1 MNVYILGRQ
10 PELGVAELESLYG
23 SSHVRPVGDKFAV
36 VDVPVDFDRLGG
48 SMKSAKI
55 LDTIHGSHPKNAFKR
70 ISEIL
75 PKLINSY
82 PSEGKIKLGVSVYGF
97 EMSAYKIG
105 GEALRLKKTLRNLKR
120 SVRVVPNENPALS
133 SAQTYHNQLTSALGM
148 EFVII
153 KDGDNI
159 LIGRVDNVQNID
171 EYRIRD
177 RERPKRDPFVGML
190 PPKLAQTIINL
201 AVGENS
207 PSVILDPFCGTGV
220 VLQESRV
227 MGYDVYGS
235 DISPKMIDYTR
246 ANLEWLKNR
255 NNTDSSVQLE
265 NGDATTHTWK
275 LPKQPSLSIATEA
288 YLGQPLGGQIPST
301 EKMSGIV
308 HDTNQ
313 IIRGFLKNIGR
324 QLAPGSRLCVAV
336 PTWFVGSDHLRLP
349 VISEINDLGFDAVEF
364 RHINLPLIYRREGQV
379 TGRELLILERTK

>member
-36 VDVPVDFDRLGG
+36 VDAPVDFERLGG
-48 SMKSAKI
+48 SVKSAKI
-55 LDTIHGSHPKNAFKR
+55 LDTIPGSHPKNAFKR

-75 PKLINSY
+75 PKLLSSY
-82 PSEGKIKLGVSVYGF
+82 PAEGKIKLGVSVYGF
-97 EMSAYKIG
+97 EMSPYKIG
-105 GEALRLKKTLRNLKR
+105 GEALRLKKSLRNLKR
-120 SVRVVPNENPALS
+120 SVRVVPNDNPALS
-133 SAQTYHNQLTSALGM
+133 SAQTYHNQLTSSLGM

-159 LIGRVDNVQNID
+159 LIGRVDDVQNID

-201 AVGENS
+201 AVGDNN

-220 VLQESRV
+220 VLQESSV
-227 MGYDVYGS
+227 MGYDIYGT
-235 DISPKMIDYTR
+235 DISPKMIDYTK
-246 ANLEWLKNR
+246 ANLEWLKNK
-255 NNTDSSVQLE
+255 SGIEHPAQLE
-265 NGDATTHTWK
+265 NGDAVKHTWK
-275 LPKQPSLSIATEA
+275 LPKQPSLSVATEA
-288 YLGQPLGGQIPST
+288 YLGQPLGGQNPSP
-301 EKMSGIV
+301 EKMREIV

-313 IIRGFLKNIGR
+313 IIRGFLKNISD

-336 PTWFVGSDHLRLP
+336 PTWFVNNKQVRLP
-349 VISEINDLGFDAVEF
+349 VISEIDDLGYENVKFKHVE
-364 RHINLPLIYRREGQV
+364 LPLIYRREGQV
-379 TGRELLILERTK
+379 TGRELLVLEKTK